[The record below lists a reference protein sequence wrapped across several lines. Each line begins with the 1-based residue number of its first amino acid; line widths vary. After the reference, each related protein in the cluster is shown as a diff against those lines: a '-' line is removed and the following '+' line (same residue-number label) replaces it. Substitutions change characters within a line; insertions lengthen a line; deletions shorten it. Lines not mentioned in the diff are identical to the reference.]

1 MFVVSETQMKYHAPA
16 RLDDLLEVTAQTLN
30 AGRASLV
37 LSQQAWHGVGVD
49 RKLLAEGTIRIGWV
63 DSQSMKPGRIPAAIL
78 EALQ

>member
-1 MFVVSETQMKYHAPA
+1 VVSETHIKYFSPA
-16 RLDDLLEVTAQTLN
+16 RLDDLLEVTARTVE

-37 LSQQAWHGVGVD
+37 LAQQAWLAVEGE

-63 DSQSMKPGRIPAAIL
+63 DNQTMKPGRIPAAIL